1 MSGHRPQLLRD
12 WVFNAPTPITDI
24 LLPNQESSEAPVGEG
39 FEVPLGSLW
48 LDPDNGQWHRWS
60 KRWLVIRSHALAQR
74 QIKGLEQYVVN
85 CKSSKPLWLVCMMV
99 IPGARHLV
107 LLLNDCWQ
115 LFVALPG

>member
-12 WVFNAPTPITDI
+12 WVFNPPTPITDI

-60 KRWLVIRSHALAQR
+60 ERWLVIRSHALAQR
-74 QIKGLEQYVVN
+74 QINE
-85 CKSSKPLWLVCMMV
+85 
-99 IPGARHLV
+99 H
-107 LLLNDCWQ
+107 
-115 LFVALPG
+115 